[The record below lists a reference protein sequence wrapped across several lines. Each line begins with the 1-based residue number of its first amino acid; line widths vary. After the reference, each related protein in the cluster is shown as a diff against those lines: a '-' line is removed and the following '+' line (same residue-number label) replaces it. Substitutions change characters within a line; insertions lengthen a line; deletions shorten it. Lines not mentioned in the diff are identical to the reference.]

1 MTKQEILYRYA
12 TATKAKQD
20 AMTRTARAH
29 LERRKI
35 KVTRQAL
42 AIWRAN
48 PNSRSKLNRHYL
60 EAYKVAFESIFTNTN
75 NTQHDE

>member
-1 MTKQEILYRYA
+1 MTKQDILTRYA
-12 TATKAKQD
+12 SAPKAKQD
-20 AMTRTARAH
+20 AMTRMARAH
-29 LERRKI
+29 LERRRI

-42 AIWRAN
+42 ALWRAN

-75 NTQHDE
+75 TLQNE